1 MRLLIATPLYPPEA
15 GGPASYSYALE
26 QGLPS
31 RGIEV
36 VLVPFSKVRHLPKG
50 VKHIAYA
57 YHLVRAGFGCDAVL
71 ALDPVSVGL
80 PAWVASVFL
89 RKPFFVKIVGDY
101 AWEQGRQRH
110 RMWMPLDEFVQT
122 TDIPFPTYLL
132 RKTQMFVAKRAKQII
147 VPSEYLKSILGTW
160 GLSTERIRVIHN
172 AVPVR
177 APGRQDPRITETTVP
192 RIITAGRL
200 VPWKGINGL
209 ITAMVEVRK
218 TIPSAVLIVVGD
230 GPEKDTLKKYASARL
245 PEEAVLFTGVQEP
258 DVALASYAAADVFV
272 LNSTYEG
279 LSHILIEAMELARPI
294 VATRAGGNT
303 ELIEDGETGLLVS
316 VGDSEKLAELIID
329 LCTNRVKADS
339 LGAKARE
346 RSKDFSQDKMLDT
359 TAKFFIGDRM
369 VETTHEK
376 EHAEES
382 APPQE
387 PLAF

>member
-1 MRLLIATPLYPPEA
+1 
-15 GGPASYSYALE
+15 
-26 QGLPS
+26 
-31 RGIEV
+31 
-36 VLVPFSKVRHLPKG
+36 

-57 YHLVRAGFGCDAVL
+57 YHLVRAGFGCNAVL

-80 PAWVASVFL
+80 PAWFASFLL

-110 RMWMPLDEFVQT
+110 RMWMPLDEFVRT
-122 TDIPFPTYLL
+122 STIPFPTYLL
-132 RKTQMFVAKRAKQII
+132 RKIQTFVGKRAKHII
-147 VPSEYLKSILGTW
+147 VPSEYLKNILLTW
-160 GLSTERIRVIHN
+160 GLSAERIRVIHN

-177 APGRQDPRITETTVP
+177 APGTLASRISDTTVP

-218 TIPSAVLIVVGD
+218 AIPSAVLIVVGD
-230 GPEKDTLKKYASARL
+230 GPEKEQLEKYASARL
-245 PEEAVLFTGVQEP
+245 PEDAVIFTGVQEP

-303 ELIEDGETGLLVS
+303 ELIEDGDTGLLVS
-316 VGDSEKLAELIID
+316 VGDSEKLAELIVE

-339 LGAKARE
+339 LGARARE
-346 RSKDFSQDKMLDT
+346 RSKDFSQDKMLDA
-359 TAKFFIGDRM
+359 TAEFFVGKRPTETMLPASEPSEGD
-369 VETTHEK
+369 
-376 EHAEES
+376 
-382 APPQE
+382 APPQG
-387 PLAF
+387 PLTF